1 MRETVEKFCT
11 TIGLNPMLV
20 QGAGGNISWK
30 DGDTL
35 WVKASGMWMVD
46 AEKKDIFVPVDL
58 KNIREEIAKHN
69 YSVDIQTLTLSELR
83 PSIETILHGLMP
95 HRVVLHVHAVEILPY
110 LVTQNYSE
118 LLNSILED
126 TYNSAYVDYK
136 KPGSDLAQ
144 AISEIFLRSPDM
156 QILFLQN
163 HGIVIGGDDVD
174 EISRILDGLID
185 KMSKYS
191 NNIINPC
198 NAISLTSP
206 LDGYLLV
213 SDNDINNLVLD
224 ENYFTHV
231 RKNWALY
238 PDHVVFLGENAFCYD
253 SVEEFSSSN
262 ARPDLLFIKGVGV
275 YTLPKFSCAK
285 LDQLR
290 CYYDV
295 IVRLNI
301 NHKIRTL
308 NNKEINELLNWDLE
322 KYRIKHAK

>member
-11 TIGLNPMLV
+11 IIGLNPMLV

-30 DGDTL
+30 DENTL

-46 AEKKDIFVPVDL
+46 AEKQDIFVPVDL

-69 YSVDIQTLTLSELR
+69 YSIDMQTLTSSELR

-110 LVTQNYSE
+110 LVTQNYSK
-118 LLNSILED
+118 LLNSILEGM
-126 TYNSAYVDYK
+126 YNSAYVGYK
-136 KPGSDLAQ
+136 NPGPDLAQ
-144 AISEIFLRSPDM
+144 AISEIFLRSPET
-156 QILFLQN
+156 QTLFLQN

-174 EISRILDGLID
+174 EISRILDDLID
-185 KMSKYS
+185 KMSKHS

-198 NAISLTSP
+198 NVVSVAP
-206 LDGYLLV
+206 PPNGYLLIL
-213 SDNDINNLVLD
+213 DNEINNLALD
-224 ENYFTHV
+224 ENCFTHV
-231 RKNWALY
+231 CKNWALY
-238 PDHVVFLGENAFCYD
+238 PDHVVFLGRNSFCYD

-262 ARPDLLFIKGVGV
+262 VGPDLLFIKGAGV
-275 YTLPKFSCAK
+275 YTLPKFSRAK

-295 IVRLNI
+295 IVRLDI
-301 NHKIRTL
+301 NHKIRAL
-308 NNKEINELLNWDLE
+308 NDKEIDKLINWDLE
-322 KYRIKHAK
+322 KYRIRHTK

>member
-58 KNIREEIAKHN
+58 KNIREEIEKHN

-95 HRVVLHVHAVEILPY
+95 HRVVLHVHPVEILPY
-110 LVTQNYSE
+110 LVTKNYSE
-118 LLNSILED
+118 LLKSILKD
-126 TYNSAYVDYK
+126 THNSACVDYK

-144 AISEIFLRSPDM
+144 AISEIFLCSPDT

-174 EISRILDGLID
+174 EINRILDDLVKKISRHLNKSVD
-185 KMSKYS
+185 
-191 NNIINPC
+191 PC
-198 NAISLTSP
+198 NDIGLTSP
-206 LDGYLLV
+206 PDDYHLILD
-213 SDNDINNLVLD
+213 NEINNLVLNED
-224 ENYFTHV
+224 YFTHV

-238 PDHVVFLGENAFCYD
+238 PDHVVFLGKESFYYD
-253 SVEEFSSSN
+253 SVEEFISSN
-262 ARPDLLFIKGVGV
+262 IRPDLLFIKGAGV
-275 YTLPKFSCAK
+275 YTLPKFSRAK

-295 IVRLNI
+295 IIRLDI
-301 NHKIRTL
+301 EHKIRVL
-308 NNKEINELLNWDLE
+308 NDKEINELLDWDLE
-322 KYRIKHAK
+322 RYRIKHEK